1 VRQIVLALLPI
12 ISLFL
17 QTTIF
22 GTYSIKGTV
31 PDLILVFVVFY
42 ALFNGSSKGAMYG
55 LMCGLLEDLYMGRF
69 IGLNALSKA
78 LVALTVSKL
87 QGKVFRENIL
97 VGVFAVM
104 FATLLN
110 SLIMG
115 LIALASFQ
123 IFNLNMS
130 ILNSI
135 LYQTCYNTILAIPF
149 YIWYYHSNRTG
160 LLHLSGD

>member
-1 VRQIVLALLPI
+1 MRQIVLALLPI

-22 GTYSIKGTV
+22 GTYTIKGTV

-69 IGLNALSKA
+69 IGFNALSKA

-87 QGKVFRENIL
+87 QGNVFRENIL
-97 VGVFAVM
+97 VGVFAVILG
-104 FATLLN
+104 TWLN

-115 LIALASFQ
+115 LIALVSFQ
-123 IFNLNMS
+123 VFNLNVS

-135 LYQTCYNTILAIPF
+135 LYQTGYNAILAIPF

-160 LLHLSGD
+160 LLHSTGD